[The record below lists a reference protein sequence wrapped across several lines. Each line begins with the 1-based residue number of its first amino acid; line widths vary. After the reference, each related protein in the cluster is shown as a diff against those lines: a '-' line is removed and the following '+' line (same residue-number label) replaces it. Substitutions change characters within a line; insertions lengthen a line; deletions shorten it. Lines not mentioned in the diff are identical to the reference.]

1 MIAIPHEL
9 ALLKIIRQD
18 KGLSPFHI
26 SLFTAMI
33 VLWQEQNYACPFQVT
48 RCKLMA
54 ASGIRSPA
62 TYHKCLKLL
71 VNRNY
76 IIYEPSFHPGK
87 GSLIYWPDDRVD
99 KVCFQRTISE

>member
-1 MIAIPHEL
+1 MNNLHTERVLLNAIH
-9 ALLKIIRQD
+9 KD

-33 VLWQEQNYACPFQVT
+33 ALWQEQQNAHPFRVS
-48 RCKLMA
+48 RCKLME

-71 VNRNY
+71 VSRQH
-76 IIYEPSFHPGK
+76 ILYEPSFDPNK
-87 GSLIYWPDDRVD
+87 GSLIHWQIMKCGEQV
-99 KVCFQRTISE
+99 QGE

>member
-1 MIAIPHEL
+1 MMAKPREL
-9 ALLKIIRQD
+9 ALVKVLLRD
-18 KGLSPFHI
+18 KELRPYHI
-26 SLFTAMI
+26 SLFIGMLS
-33 VLWQEQNYACPFQVT
+33 LWQEQNYVSPFHVT

-71 VNRNY
+71 VYKKY

-87 GSLIYWPDDRVD
+87 GSLVDFPEERPDEN
-99 KVCFQRTISE
+99 CFRRTSLP